1 MKAKQILEL
10 NQKAQDVLQAF
21 ESWANDFSGHILLF
35 LNRYV
40 ADVKIAQIPCGFAWS
55 YKWVWSWS
63 CCHWELAPETL
74 EVEHPALIVMKIWDV
89 NDQCSFHLP
98 LRKSV

>member
-40 ADVKIAQIPCGFAWS
+40 ADVKIAQILCGF
-55 YKWVWSWS
+55 VWS
-63 CCHWELAPETL
+63 
-74 EVEHPALIVMKIWDV
+74 
-89 NDQCSFHLP
+89 
-98 LRKSV
+98 